1 MTMVIFARTAGG
13 MASSAVPAVA
23 KSSGRRRTRRG
34 TGVAGATWRSE
45 TAPAQSAHSFG
56 GSAAASERTET
67 CRARRRA
74 IRFIDVS
81 QTSVQEPKLP
91 GQKTKGVMFFN
102 PSSGVK
108 ASAAE
113 LSALEE
119 AANDAGLK
127 VVRVTRNLDCTSLI
141 RERMREGT
149 RLFVAAGGDG
159 TINSIIQPLIHTDAI
174 LGVIPVGSYN
184 HFAKDLGIP
193 LSWREALEVVFSG
206 ATRPIDT
213 ARINERFFVN
223 NISMGLYPELVARR
237 EEKGRDYPRWKARL
251 YAAFATLQKYPHIAV
266 TLESE
271 HHQEVIRTHMLMISN
286 NGYDLSRL
294 GIQAPRLALTRFV
307 AHYLAGRVRET
318 PGFRSFRTSR
328 VKVDS
333 PKQHLHLGVDGE
345 VATMETPLV
354 ITTVPQSLL

>member
-1 MTMVIFARTAGG
+1 
-13 MASSAVPAVA
+13 
-23 KSSGRRRTRRG
+23 
-34 TGVAGATWRSE
+34 
-45 TAPAQSAHSFG
+45 
-56 GSAAASERTET
+56 
-67 CRARRRA
+67 
-74 IRFIDVS
+74 
-81 QTSVQEPKLP
+81 
-91 GQKTKGVMFFN
+91 MFFN

-251 YAAFATLQKYPHIAV
+251 YAAFGTWQKFPHVAV
-266 TLESE
+266 TLDSE
-271 HHQEVIRTHMLMISN
+271 HHQEVIRTHVLMISN
-286 NGYDLSRL
+286 NSYDLSRL
-294 GIQAPRLALTRFV
+294 GIQAPRPVLEEGRLSVYWLPHMPRLALTRFV
-307 AHYLAGRVRET
+307 AHYLAGRVREA

-328 VKVDS
+328 IKVDS
-333 PKQHLHLGVDGE
+333 SKQYLHVGVDGE
-345 VATMETPLV
+345 LVTMATPLL
-354 ITTVPQSLL
+354 ITIAPQSLCVKVPR